1 MKILLTLRKKP
12 FFAIITIG
20 YLLLYIISMFI
31 CTYLMKIRISD
42 DYTKHLGTIQS
53 NIINNIYSENGI
65 FNAKTASESDSSS
78 YNKFFI
84 EYLNMLLSSNIQGI
98 DENQQFSA
106 ALYNAD
112 GTKIAQTTGHVSC
125 AYYPNID
132 TENSNDTNYNLS
144 IPLYF
149 SLSDYFTYEEIC
161 IINDY
166 NYKNS
171 QTNSYPFVLFIDSET
186 GELLRLQIHKD
197 YYSETDENGYSYL
210 TGRTLE
216 WTWTN
221 PKFYSSDSIISN
233 EKTIGSTDFYLPYC
247 NSEDISMYDKWMNDI
262 YLQEFPDYYDKKTF
276 SELDADT
283 KISIIM
289 QLKTDGIDITPTL
302 GEDQIYTLAIRQ
314 TTHPWK
320 SAFSYMINTYM
331 AVFAVMILSAALTL
345 YLINVFF
352 EKQSQLELARRD
364 FTNAAAHELKT
375 PLGIIR
381 GFSENIKEKTNPQ
394 KDDYYLEQVVKQ
406 TENMDSLVKEMID
419 ISKMDSTEF
428 ELHKESISLTELTKQ
443 ELKKFDALIFSK
455 NLIIIYDIEEEFEFE
470 GDKHYFEKLIW
481 NLLSNAIEYN
491 IPNGFITIASNFNS
505 FSITNTGKNIDNE
518 DLPHIF
524 DMFYTGNKSRTST
537 KKHLGLGLYLAKRIS
552 QMHHMKLEIK
562 NVEDGVKVTIS

>member
-1 MKILLTLRKKP
+1 ML
-12 FFAIITIG
+12 
-20 YLLLYIISMFI
+20 I
-31 CTYLMKIRISD
+31 CTYLMKLRISD
-42 DYTKHLGTIQS
+42 DYMEHLGKIQS
-53 NIINNIYSENGI
+53 NIFNNIYSENGI
-65 FNAKTASESDSSS
+65 FNTKTASEIDNSSYDKLA

-112 GTKIAQTTGHVSC
+112 GIKIAQTTGHVGC

-132 TENSNDTNYNLS
+132 TENISDTNYNLS

-161 IINDY
+161 ILNDY
-166 NYKNS
+166 NYK
-171 QTNSYPFVLFIDSET
+171 NSYPFVLFIDSET

-197 YYSETDENGYSYL
+197 YYSETDENGYNYL

-221 PKFYSSDSIISN
+221 PSFYTSDSIISN
-233 EKTIGSTDFYLPYC
+233 EKTIGGTSFYLPYC
-247 NSEDISMYDKWMNDI
+247 NSEDLSMYDKWMNDD
-262 YLQEFPDYYDKKTF
+262 YLQGFPDYYNKKTF
-276 SELDADT
+276 SELTADT
-283 KISIIM
+283 KISIIL
-289 QLKTDGIDITPTL
+289 QLKTDGSDITPTP
-302 GEDQIYTLAIRQ
+302 GEDQIFTLAIRQ

-320 SAFSYMINTYM
+320 SALSYMINTYM
-331 AVFAVMILSAALTL
+331 TVFAVMILSAALTL
-345 YLINVFF
+345 YLTNAFF
-352 EKQSQLELARRD
+352 EKQAQLEMTRRD

-406 TENMDSLVKEMID
+406 TEKMDSLVKEMID
-419 ISKMDSTEF
+419 ISKMDSNEF
-428 ELHKESISLTELTKQ
+428 ELHKESISLTDITKQ
-443 ELKKFDALIFSK
+443 ELEKFNALIFSK
-455 NLIIIYDIEEEFEFE
+455 NLTIIYDIEEEFECE
-470 GDKHYFEKLIW
+470 ADKYYFEKLIW

-491 IPNGFITIASNFNS
+491 IPNGFITITSNLNT
-505 FSITNTGKNIDNE
+505 FSITNTGKNIDNK

-524 DMFYTGNKSRTST
+524 DMFYTGNQSRTST
-537 KKHLGLGLYLAKRIS
+537 VKHFGLGLYLANRIV
-552 QMHHMKLEIK
+552 QMHHMHLEIT
-562 NVEDGVKVTIS
+562 NIEDGVKVTIS